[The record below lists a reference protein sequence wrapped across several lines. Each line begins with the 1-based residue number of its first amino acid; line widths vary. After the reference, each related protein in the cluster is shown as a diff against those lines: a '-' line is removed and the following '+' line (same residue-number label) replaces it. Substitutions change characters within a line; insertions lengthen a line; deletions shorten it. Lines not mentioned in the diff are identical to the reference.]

1 MFEEIKYGTKHDT
14 GIWQSKKDSKCLK
27 DLYVF
32 PEVKKTHLTCSHTKQ
47 RRIPSIFGL
56 KSRWETG
63 KERISTL

>member
-1 MFEEIKYGTKHDT
+1 MEPKHDT
-14 GIWQSKKDSKCLK
+14 GIWQSKKIQSVWK

-32 PEVKKTHLTCSHTKQ
+32 PEVKVNTFNPALPAKQ
-47 RRIPSIFGL
+47 GRIPSIFGL